1 MVFFECIYDRELRK
15 YCLQK
20 KGNVGAAITLFVL
33 GIVLSIWECVPPP
46 DFTQVRISNY
56 EWYANIDVRYLGDV
70 ITSVWKSYVPIP
82 AIQYDFWGTNIV
94 GSKTVQL
101 VFSIV
106 LPGFFLLAFSRKPVV
121 LCLYVCGTL
130 AFMSVVYVRFLG
142 QLTLRHY
149 GHLFILMIAC
159 LWISAYYS
167 DRKTA
172 WKVLDKLSNFS
183 SKYKDK
189 ALTGILIAQFIA
201 GIIAGGFDLFYAFS
215 GSKETADF
223 IKNHNMENM
232 PMMGNSH
239 VATRA
244 VAGYLN
250 REIYCPPVILHGSA
264 ADRNKTIITDLQ
276 ELKKRRAEDYASE
289 LYGNNLEKLFQDAGE
304 LMKRRKEDILLILNF
319 DLHKLNETNIEDAY
333 PLKKITESHDAIVD
347 GEKFF
352 IYVMQYK
359 KPA

>member
-1 MVFFECIYDRELRK
+1 
-15 YCLQK
+15 
-20 KGNVGAAITLFVL
+20 
-33 GIVLSIWECVPPP
+33 
-46 DFTQVRISNY
+46 
-56 EWYANIDVRYLGDV
+56 
-70 ITSVWKSYVPIP
+70 
-82 AIQYDFWGTNIV
+82 
-94 GSKTVQL
+94 
-101 VFSIV
+101 
-106 LPGFFLLAFSRKPVV
+106 
-121 LCLYVCGTL
+121 
-130 AFMSVVYVRFLG
+130 
-142 QLTLRHY
+142 
-149 GHLFILMIAC
+149 
-159 LWISAYYS
+159 
-167 DRKTA
+167 
-172 WKVLDKLSNFS
+172 
-183 SKYKDK
+183 
-189 ALTGILIAQFIA
+189 
-201 GIIAGGFDLFYAFS
+201 
-215 GSKETADF
+215 
-223 IKNHNMENM
+223 MENM

-264 ADRNKTIITDLQ
+264 ADSNKTIITDLQ

-319 DLHKLNETNIEDAY
+319 DLHKLNETNIEDEY